1 MTFLD
6 SDIKNGVMCLEQ
18 DFLEAQYNFYRSSMF
33 QKTFR
38 EHDAVE
44 LYRMKNV
51 DDFNAHVAVIPYR
64 FRTLFRTGFLVRE
77 YEYVT
82 TIHDIYL

>member
-1 MTFLD
+1 
-6 SDIKNGVMCLEQ
+6 MCLEQ
-18 DFLEAQYNFYRSSMF
+18 NFLEAQYNFYRSSMF

-51 DDFNAHVAVIPYR
+51 DDFNAHVSVIPYR
-64 FRTLFRTGFLVRE
+64 FCTYSVLVSLFVSMNML
-77 YEYVT
+77 
-82 TIHDIYL
+82 LL

>member
-1 MTFLD
+1 
-6 SDIKNGVMCLEQ
+6 MCLEQ
-18 DFLEAQYNFYRSSMF
+18 EFLESLYNFYRSSLF

-44 LYRMKNV
+44 LYRMKNL

-64 FRTLFRTGFLVRE
+64 FCTSFILFSLLASMNMQSRVFLG
-77 YEYVT
+77 
-82 TIHDIYL
+82 